1 MDAHDSVNAKAFNLE
16 IEAYGR
22 RCALDWDK
30 QRKIH
35 KVLEHYRPGLVAD
48 IGCAG
53 GLSSLEYLKHDVN
66 QVEGFEIS
74 QEAIRVAT
82 QRGLKVYHWIAGS
95 QPCPSLTHRY
105 DAVIASEVIEHVY
118 DTDYFLTELI
128 RICKPGGVIIITT
141 PNLYYWISRLKFIFG
156 IAPWNYPGVSV
167 KVKVDPHILL
177 EHLRINGIREW
188 EALFKY
194 HGLIIKDIQGFSVV
208 NPKNSLKQWLIY
220 SLDSLMP
227 VSLRCNVIFVLQTP
241 FVKNMS
247 I

>member
-1 MDAHDSVNAKAFNLE
+1 MNTHDSLNEKAFNLE
-16 IEAYGR
+16 TEAYSR
-22 RCALDWDK
+22 KFALGWDK

-35 KVLEHYRPGLVAD
+35 KVLEYYRPSLVAD

-53 GLSSLEYLKHDVN
+53 GLLSLEYLKHGVN

-74 QEAIRVAT
+74 HEAIRVAS
-82 QRGLKVYHWIAGS
+82 QRGLKAYHWVAGS
-95 QPCPSLTHRY
+95 KPCPSAIHHY

-118 DTDYFLTELI
+118 DTDYFITELI

-156 IAPWNYPGVSV
+156 IAPWHYPGVSV
-167 KVKVDPHILL
+167 NVKIDSHILL

-188 EALFKY
+188 GALFKY

-220 SLDSLMP
+220 SIDSLMP
-227 VSLRCNVIFVLQTP
+227 VYLSCNLIFVLQVP
-241 FVKNMS
+241 L